1 MNKSLRTRIFA
12 WWYFAIAT
20 GFALLGI
27 NYWMTGAR
35 MAQIAMRFVIALGF
49 LLLGIVTWRSK
60 I

>member
-12 WWYFAIAT
+12 WWYFAISA

-27 NYWMTGAR
+27 NYWMVGAR
-35 MAQIAMRFVIALGF
+35 TAQIAIRFVIALGF

-60 I
+60 S